1 MNTLHLLLPPL
12 LLVGLTLVVMVML
25 ALKKRTVA
33 KQGLL
38 PRGFFKLNSG
48 AEIPAEMAQLSN
60 NYDNLLALPM
70 LFYALV
76 GLVYSA
82 DLFQPAYVVLA
93 WVYVACRYL
102 HSYVHITSNRVKWRY
117 RTFMWSFV
125 TLSCMW
131 LLMLTQVLTAMVT

>member
-38 PRGFFKLNSG
+38 PRGFFKLNNG
-48 AEIPAEMAQLSN
+48 AKIPAEMAQLSN

-70 LFYALV
+70 LFYALI
-76 GLVYSA
+76 GLVYAA

-102 HSYVHITSNRVKWRY
+102 HSY
-117 RTFMWSFV
+117 
-125 TLSCMW
+125 
-131 LLMLTQVLTAMVT
+131 